1 MRRILFASERRPR
14 LWDSILASIS
24 GSFSILP
31 SFTSSTPS
39 TSASTSRFYSSM
51 SSIASSSTS
60 SDEPPTPRAT
70 NVSDPLLSKMQQQQQ
85 HSSNA
90 SLNSSSASSSSSS
103 TSDLIKEY
111 VTTSPTIR
119 VQNRNSKTT
128 LALNSFL
135 NSCPEI
141 ANALNEKQRSILANT
156 ILVDLAAASGWRD
169 VDGERKDVIWDD
181 QSE

>member
-31 SFTSSTPS
+31 SLTSSTPS

-70 NVSDPLLSKMQQQQQ
+70 NVSDPLLSKMQ
-85 HSSNA
+85 HSSNAA